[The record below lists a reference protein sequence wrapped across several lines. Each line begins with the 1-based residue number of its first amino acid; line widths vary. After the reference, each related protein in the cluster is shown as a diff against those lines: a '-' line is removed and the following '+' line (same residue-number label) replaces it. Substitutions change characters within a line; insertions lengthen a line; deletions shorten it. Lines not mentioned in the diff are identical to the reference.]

1 MKKSIIFFSATAA
14 ILLSSCYSNKETPV
28 TFKTDE
34 VQDAVNVKTK
44 QVGARDVEQ
53 LVEFTANVQADV
65 TNNIAPQSPARI
77 RKIYTEVGRY
87 VSKGDLLVEL
97 DDNSLA
103 QKETSLAQQR
113 LDFARTEELYKI
125 GGVAKSTY
133 ENAKASLEIS
143 ERQYENLVENTRLL
157 APSDGIVTARNYD
170 AGDLYNGANPVLV
183 VEKITPVKILLDVN
197 EQYYKS
203 VKVGMTIS
211 SISIDAYPGENFEGR
226 VSIVYP
232 TISNG
237 NAVNGSYVSGLSI
250 DSSGQI
256 NVTKG
261 TLPAQGVL
269 AENLV
274 YGEVPSGTADG
285 RNRQF
290 VLANKVIDRTV
301 RVYVNGV
308 RQKEGLDYRVVAP
321 SGDVTTSSILF
332 NDGAYIP
339 DAEDTLLVDYMK
351 A

>member
-87 VSKGDLLVEL
+87 VSKGDLLVEV

-103 QKETSLAQQR
+103 QLETKIAQERIDCNR
-113 LDFARTEELYKI
+113 LEELYKV
-125 GGVAKSTY
+125 GGVSKY
-133 ENAKASLEIS
+133 DYDQKKMLLDID
-143 ERQYENLVENTRLL
+143 ERQYQNLVENTKLL

-211 SISIDAYPGENFEGR
+211 NIAIDAYPGETFEGR

-232 TISNG
+232 TIDNATRTFQIEVQIPNLKQRVRPG
-237 NAVNGSYVSGLSI
+237 MFARVTLDFGAVNRVLVPDQAVVKQTGSGERFVYVVKNGVAMHKTIEMGRRVGAEYEVISGIEAGDEVVVFGQTLLS
-250 DSSGQI
+250 
-256 NVTKG
+256 
-261 TLPAQGVL
+261 
-269 AENLV
+269 
-274 YGEVPSGTADG
+274 DG
-285 RNRQF
+285 RN
-290 VLANKVIDRTV
+290 
-301 RVYVNGV
+301 VN
-308 RQKEGLDYRVVAP
+308 
-321 SGDVTTSSILF
+321 ILQ
-332 NDGAYIP
+332 
-339 DAEDTLLVDYMK
+339 
-351 A
+351 

>member
-1 MKKSIIFFSATAA
+1 MKKSFIFVSVTAA
-14 ILLSSCYSNKETPV
+14 LTLSSCFSNKETPV

-34 VQDAVNVKTK
+34 VQEAVNVKVK

-65 TNNIAPQSPARI
+65 TNNIAPQQPARI

-170 AGDLYNGANPVLV
+170 AGDLYNGATPVLV

-211 SISIDAYPGENFEGR
+211 SISIDAYPGETFEGR
-226 VSIVYP
+226 VSIIYP
-232 TISNG
+232 TINNATRTFQIEVQIPNLKQRVRPGMFARVTLDFGSQNRVLVPDQAVVKQTGSGERFVYVVKNG
-237 NAVNGSYVSGLSI
+237 AAIHKTIEMGRRVGAEYEVISGIEAGDEVVVFGQTLLS
-250 DSSGQI
+250 
-256 NVTKG
+256 
-261 TLPAQGVL
+261 
-269 AENLV
+269 
-274 YGEVPSGTADG
+274 DG
-285 RNRQF
+285 RN
-290 VLANKVIDRTV
+290 
-301 RVYVNGV
+301 VN
-308 RQKEGLDYRVVAP
+308 
-321 SGDVTTSSILF
+321 ILQ
-332 NDGAYIP
+332 
-339 DAEDTLLVDYMK
+339 
-351 A
+351 

>member
-87 VSKGDLLVEL
+87 VSKGDLLVEV

-103 QKETSLAQQR
+103 QLETKIAQERIDCNR
-113 LDFARTEELYKI
+113 LEELYKV
-125 GGVAKSTY
+125 GGVSKY
-133 ENAKASLEIS
+133 DYDQKKMLLDID
-143 ERQYENLVENTRLL
+143 ERQYQNLVENTKLL

-211 SISIDAYPGENFEGR
+211 NIAIDAYPGENFEGR
-226 VSIVYP
+226 VSIIYP
-232 TISNG
+232 TINNATRTFQIEVQIANLKQRVRPGMFARVTLDFGSQNRVLVPDQAVVKQTGSGERFVYVVKNG
-237 NAVNGSYVSGLSI
+237 VAMHKTIEMGRRVGAEYEVISGIEAGDEVVVFGQTLLS
-250 DSSGQI
+250 
-256 NVTKG
+256 
-261 TLPAQGVL
+261 
-269 AENLV
+269 
-274 YGEVPSGTADG
+274 DG
-285 RNRQF
+285 RN
-290 VLANKVIDRTV
+290 
-301 RVYVNGV
+301 VN
-308 RQKEGLDYRVVAP
+308 
-321 SGDVTTSSILF
+321 ILQ
-332 NDGAYIP
+332 
-339 DAEDTLLVDYMK
+339 
-351 A
+351 

>member
-34 VQDAVNVKTK
+34 VQDAVNVKVK

-65 TNNIAPQSPARI
+65 TNNIAPQQPARI

-143 ERQYENLVENTRLL
+143 ERQYENLVENTKLL

-170 AGDLYNGANPVLV
+170 AGDLYNGATPVLV

-211 SISIDAYPGENFEGR
+211 NIAIDAYPGENFEGR
-226 VSIVYP
+226 VSIIYP
-232 TISNG
+232 TINNSTRTFQIEVQIPNLKQRVRPGMFARVTLDFGSQNRVLVPDQAVVKQTGSGERFVYVVKNG
-237 NAVNGSYVSGLSI
+237 VAMHKTIEMGRRVGAEYEVISGIEAGDEVVVFGQTLLS
-250 DSSGQI
+250 
-256 NVTKG
+256 
-261 TLPAQGVL
+261 
-269 AENLV
+269 
-274 YGEVPSGTADG
+274 DG
-285 RNRQF
+285 RN
-290 VLANKVIDRTV
+290 
-301 RVYVNGV
+301 VN
-308 RQKEGLDYRVVAP
+308 
-321 SGDVTTSSILF
+321 ILQ
-332 NDGAYIP
+332 
-339 DAEDTLLVDYMK
+339 
-351 A
+351 

>member
-232 TISNG
+232 TISNATRTFQIEVQIPNLKQRVRPG
-237 NAVNGSYVSGLSI
+237 MFARVTLDFGAVNR
-250 DSSGQI
+250 
-256 NVTKG
+256 
-261 TLPAQGVL
+261 VL
-269 AENLV
+269 
-274 YGEVPSGTADG
+274 VPDQA
-285 RNRQF
+285 
-290 VLANKVIDRTV
+290 
-301 RVYVNGV
+301 
-308 RQKEGLDYRVVAP
+308 AP
-321 SGDVTTSSILF
+321 
-332 NDGAYIP
+332 P
-339 DAEDTLLVDYMK
+339 
-351 A
+351 

>member
-53 LVEFTANVQADV
+53 LVEFTANVQADI
-65 TNNIAPQSPARI
+65 TNNIAPQSPGRI

-143 ERQYENLVENTRLL
+143 ERQYENLVENTKLL

-170 AGDLYNGANPVLV
+170 AGDLYNGATPVLV

-232 TISNG
+232 TISNATRTFQIEVQIPNLKQRVRPG
-237 NAVNGSYVSGLSI
+237 MFARVTLDFGSQNRVLVPDQAVVKQTGSGERFVYVVKNGVAMHKTIEMGRRVGAEYEVISGIEAGDEVVVFGQTLLS
-250 DSSGQI
+250 
-256 NVTKG
+256 
-261 TLPAQGVL
+261 
-269 AENLV
+269 
-274 YGEVPSGTADG
+274 DG
-285 RNRQF
+285 RN
-290 VLANKVIDRTV
+290 
-301 RVYVNGV
+301 VN
-308 RQKEGLDYRVVAP
+308 
-321 SGDVTTSSILF
+321 ILQ
-332 NDGAYIP
+332 
-339 DAEDTLLVDYMK
+339 
-351 A
+351 